1 MKKIFLIFVIFSIFM
16 VQLTVVRADDNI
28 NLEKEVYNNIETD
41 VISCGNNM
49 IEGMPV
55 SVPRV
60 INIVYL
66 VIQISVPVILVVMG
80 MITLMKSITSS
91 KEDEIKKAQL
101 AFVKKLITGAIV
113 FFVFVIMKVIVSVA
127 ADTNKSPDIIDC
139 ANCFLNGTKNC
150 NTKVNESKNSK

>member
-28 NLEKEVYNNIETD
+28 NLEGEVYHNIETD
-41 VISCGNNM
+41 VVSCGNNM
-49 IEGMPV
+49 IEGMPA
-55 SVPRV
+55 SVPKV
-60 INIVYL
+60 VNIVYL
-66 VIQISVPVILVVMG
+66 IIQISVPVILVVMG

-113 FFVFVIMKVIVSVA
+113 FFVFVIMKIIVSVA
-127 ADTNKSPDIIDC
+127 ADANKSPDIIDC

-150 NTKVNESKNSK
+150 NAKDNESKKSK